1 MVKPKRSRRN
11 QIAHGKTKK
20 LKAKPN
26 SSRKNQKAN
35 DKTKQLTAKSKS
47 ARQNQIAHGKTK
59 QLKKALSKTKKLT
72 AKPNSSRK
80 TKRLVEKPKDTW
92 QNQKAQKW
100 LRITLKTSVFYQ
112 HFQVRFFSGLCS
124 LRAQAFESKSS
135 IFTRK
140 ISEKRHRPPICF
152 QKELL
157 SHSLLVFYPPLSL
170 QLYNI

>member
-1 MVKPKRSRRN
+1 M
-11 QIAHGKTKK
+11 
-20 LKAKPN
+20 
-26 SSRKNQKAN
+26 
-35 DKTKQLTAKSKS
+35 
-47 ARQNQIAHGKTK
+47 
-59 QLKKALSKTKKLT
+59 
-72 AKPNSSRK
+72 
-80 TKRLVEKPKDTW
+80 EKPKDTW

-170 QLYNI
+170 QLYNIWWAWLIIFQVNTINNGSNKGFALISIMFTADTDYINWRVFPGNTIAHCTQHQRCTVLP